1 MLKES
6 PASASQ
12 HESERPL
19 SRTKPRTKPSQSKK
33 PLPLSNKT
41 TLVTGS
47 TSGIGLG
54 IAKSLVAQGANLVMN
69 GFGDVD
75 LARAELTAL
84 AKKNKVLSRQGNQ
97 QILYHPANLAMAS
110 EVEAMVHAACEAFNG
125 IDILV
130 NNAGIQHVAPVD
142 QFPTERW
149 DSVIAINLTA
159 AFHTTRL
166 VMPQMRA
173 KNWGRIINVASV
185 HGLVASAEKSAYVAA
200 KHGLVGLTKVVALE
214 TAKTGITCNAI
225 CPGWV
230 HTPLVEKQIEA
241 RAKKANSTIEQAKDA
256 LVSEKQPSGDFVTIE
271 ELADLALF
279 LCGEGARQV
288 RGVAWAMDGGWT
300 AQ

>member
-1 MLKES
+1 MLKERTS
-6 PASASQ
+6 AASQ
-12 HESERPL
+12 HPSIRPL
-19 SRTKPRTKPSQSKK
+19 PNTKAVKRVSVSPSGAKGTG
-33 PLPLSNKT
+33 PLSGKT
-41 TLVTGS
+41 ALVTGS

-54 IAKSLVAQGANLVMN
+54 IAKALIGQGANLVMN

-84 AKKNKVLSRQGNQ
+84 AKKKKAKV
-97 QILYHPANLAMAS
+97 LYHPANLAIAS
-110 EVEAMVHAACEAFNG
+110 EVEAMVQMACEAFGG

-149 DSVIAINLTA
+149 DSVLAINLTA

-166 VMPQMRA
+166 VMPHMRER
-173 KNWGRIINVASV
+173 NWGRIINVASV
-185 HGLVASAEKSAYVAA
+185 HGLVASIEKSAYVAA

-230 HTPLVEKQIEA
+230 RTPLVEKQIEA
-241 RAKKANSTIEQAKDA
+241 RAKKSKLSLEQAKDA

-271 ELADLALF
+271 ELAELALF
-279 LCGEGARQV
+279 LCGDGARQV